1 MIKLLL
7 TIVSSIV
14 IGFILGFI
22 TIPIIRFAAKG
33 KREQD
38 KHRFSSSSQLEGDEL
53 KSDVESYI
61 SDREEYA
68 VNDFM

>member
-1 MIKLLL
+1 MVLIL
-7 TIVSSIV
+7 SSIV
-14 IGFILGFI
+14 IGFILGFILGFI
-22 TIPIIRFAAKG
+22 TIPIIRFVAKD

-38 KHRFSSSSQLEGDEL
+38 KYRFSSNLQLEGDEL

-68 VNDFM
+68 VNEFM

>member
-1 MIKLLL
+1 MIKMVLIL
-7 TIVSSIV
+7 SSIV

-22 TIPIIRFAAKG
+22 TIPIIRFAAKD

-38 KHRFSSSSQLEGDEL
+38 KYRFSSNLQLEGDEL

-68 VNDFM
+68 VNEFM